1 MGQYQQQRNAQRAN
15 EWQRQKNLRKVA
27 RQILRQEQLQIIYHD
42 NIESIGEQVITHTLP
57 RIDVNQGDVLI
68 DPKRRYI
75 HPRYDSFMAYSRNRL
90 NEIMT
95 EISLQ
100 TR

>member
-1 MGQYQQQRNAQRAN
+1 MPHKHSRNG
-15 EWQRQKNLRKVA
+15 EWQRQKNLRKLA
-27 RQILRQEQLQIIYHD
+27 REILREEQISIIYHD

-57 RIDVNQGDVLI
+57 QIDVNQGDVLI

-75 HPRYDSFMAYSRNRL
+75 HPKYDSFMTYSRDRL
-90 NEIMT
+90 NQIMM
-95 EISLQ
+95 EISSQ